1 MALRVLYKK
10 LSCGFVLS
18 FAAMAYGAEMPYMDM
33 LNPDMVFVDGAAG
46 PTERVKVKLSPCRC
60 PRREVSVYVS
70 GEGSVSKVELVW
82 NVALPKDALIYG
94 GDWERTYGTAGWYR
108 MDDKAAP
115 YEGWKPWYFLV
126 NDGKRTDGYGL
137 MVQPNAFGA
146 WKVAPGSV
154 TLSLDVRA
162 GSHPLELKGRQWGMK
177 ACTIVDR
184 RGDEKET
191 PFEAAQKF
199 CRKMCPNPR
208 LPKEP
213 VYGYNDW
220 YCSYGTNTAT
230 NFLADAEF
238 IVSLVKGEKVRPYV
252 VVDDGWQ
259 RGRHELA
266 KSKSETRW
274 ASVNEKWGMDMD
286 EFARRVKAMGA
297 KPGLWY
303 RPFLPDDGLPNKGI
317 PMDPTDPA
325 LEKRIR
331 ADMVRFVKWGF
342 VLLKADFLTYDWNGK
357 WGGSF
362 AESPVVQEFPEWHDR
377 SRTTAEVVKGLYAA
391 MREEAGDGMVIIG
404 CNALDHFAAGLFEI
418 QRTGDDTS
426 GYEWDRTRKMGPNTV
441 GMRAIHHG
449 TFYASDGD
457 CFGLTKTDAIP
468 WRLNSQWLDLVSRSG
483 TALFVSWKREL
494 TTPEIRDALETALR
508 RAAKVQPVGEPLD
521 WMEHLRPVRWRF
533 GDEIRN
539 YNWE

>member
-10 LSCGFVLS
+10 LACGFVLS

-33 LNPDMVFVDGAAG
+33 LKPDMVFVNGAAG
-46 PTERVKVKLSPCRC
+46 PAGRVKVKLSPCRC
-60 PRREVSVYVS
+60 LRREVSVYVS

-115 YEGWKPWYFLV
+115 NEGWKPWYFLV

-162 GSHPLELKGRQWGMK
+162 GSHPLELKGRQWGLK

-191 PFEAAQKF
+191 PFEAAREF

-220 YCSYGTNTAT
+220 YCAYGLNTAT
-230 NFLADAEF
+230 NFLADAEAFLACCKGLENRPF
-238 IVSLVKGEKVRPYV
+238 IVA
-252 VVDDGWQ
+252 DDGWQ
-259 RGRHELA
+259 TAPSDISVGPGL
-266 KSKSETRW
+266 RW
-274 ASVNEKWGMDMD
+274 AGTNARWGMAMD
-286 EFARRVKAMGA
+286 EVARRVRAMGA
-297 KPGLWY
+297 RPGLWY
-303 RPFLPDDGLPNKGI
+303 RPFLPDAGRAKGL

-325 LEKRIR
+325 LPARIR
-331 ADMVRFVKWGF
+331 ADVARFVKWGF
-342 VLLKADFLTYDWNGK
+342 VLLKADFVTYDWSGK
-357 WGGSF
+357 WGGSL
-362 AESPVVQEFPEWHDR
+362 AESPVSREFPEWHDR
-377 SRTTAEVVKGLYAA
+377 SRTTAEVVRGLYAA
-391 MREEAGDGMVIIG
+391 MREAAGDDMVIIG
-404 CNALDHFAAGLFEI
+404 CNALDHFAAGLFEL

-426 GYEWDRTRKMGPNTV
+426 GREWGRTCLYGVNTLGQRMHHDR
-441 GMRAIHHG
+441 
-449 TFYASDGD
+449 TFYALDGD
-457 CFGLTKTDAIP
+457 CVGLVSAGDVP
-468 WRLNSQWLDLVSRSG
+468 WGKNRQWLDLLARSG

-494 TTPEIRDALETALR
+494 MDDEVRAALTEACR
-508 RAAKVQPVGEPLD
+508 RASQVQPVAEPLD
-521 WMEHLRPVRWRF
+521 WMRQTRPVRWRF
-533 GDEIRN
+533 GDVEKT
-539 YNWE
+539 YAW